1 MQIALG
7 IDTGGTF
14 TDAVLVEHETNR
26 VLASAKALTTKHDLS
41 IGIRE
46 AVDRVLEDTE
56 RDVQLVSLSTTLAT
70 NAIVEDKGA
79 SVCVLLIGYEGR
91 LDSRV
96 DIGEALGT
104 ARYVCIPGGHRAN
117 GEAWEPLD
125 MEVAREAIRQH
136 APHVAAFAVSGYF
149 GTRNPSHELKVKGLA
164 REMVDLPVTCG
175 HELTH
180 RLDALRRAA
189 TVALNARLIPLIC
202 ELIDAVEATL
212 SEQGIDAPLMVVKG
226 DGSLVRSAVA
236 RERPV
241 ETILSGPAASVVGA
255 RALSHGEDLVVV
267 DMGGTTTDIAAVEG
281 GQPRLSTQGARVGR
295 WRTMVEAIDA
305 HTVGL
310 GGDSQVWFE
319 RDGELHVGPKRVVPL
334 CFLAA
339 QYPQVRGILEE
350 GELQGP
356 EQEGFLLLQRR
367 DWDADDGQP
376 PFVRR
381 LRDALAEGPCS
392 LARVHRLMEY
402 PRFYGRYLQGLERRG
417 LVVRAGFTPTDAA
430 HVLGRY
436 EEWDAEASRLA
447 AERLGAYLD
456 MEVEGLCE
464 GVLQRTSERIAA
476 EIAHKLL
483 DDEGYEGDGE
493 RSSMDSFLLDLALN
507 SQESSSLR
515 CEIMLQPQ
523 LVGIGAPVETYF
535 PRVRDL
541 LHGTLHIPPHA
552 AVANALGAV
561 AGSVVSRVHI
571 LIVPDEDAGL
581 FRVHFPD
588 RLRDCGTLDEALAC
602 AETRGRAL
610 ALKEAR
616 RAGAED
622 IRVEVERRDQRA
634 PVATGWGEEL
644 YLQTLLD
651 VTAVGRPRLA
661 RRDGGGM

>member
-1 MQIALG
+1 MKIALG

-14 TDAVLVEHETNR
+14 TDAVLVQHGTNR
-26 VLASAKALTTKHDLS
+26 ILALAKALTTKQDLS

-46 AVDRVLEDTE
+46 AIDRVLGDT
-56 RDVQLVSLSTTLAT
+56 RSDVHLVSLSTTLAT
-70 NAIVEDKGA
+70 NAIVEDKG
-79 SVCVLLIGYEGR
+79 SPVCVLLIGYEGR
-91 LDSRV
+91 LDGRI

-104 ARYVCIPGGHRAN
+104 TRYVCMPGGHRAN
-117 GEAWEPLD
+117 GKVWEPLD
-125 MEVAREAIRQH
+125 MEAAREAIQQH
-136 APHVAAFAVSGYF
+136 APHVAALAVSGYF

-202 ELIDAVEATL
+202 EMIDAVEATL
-212 SEQGIDAPLMVVKG
+212 IEQGVDAPLMVVKG

-267 DMGGTTTDIAAVEG
+267 DMGGTTTDIAAIEG
-281 GQPRLSTQGARVGR
+281 GQPRLSAQGARVGR
-295 WRTMVEAIDA
+295 WRTMVEAIDV
-305 HTVGL
+305 HTAGL
-310 GGDSQVWFE
+310 GGDSQVWFG
-319 RDGELHVGPKRVVPL
+319 RDGEIGVGPKRIVPL

-356 EQEGFLLLQRR
+356 EQEGFFLLQRR

-392 LARVHRLMEY
+392 LVRVHRLMEY
-402 PRFYGRYLQGLERRG
+402 PRFHARHLRELERQG
-417 LVVRAGFTPTDAA
+417 LVVQAGFTPTDAA
-430 HVLGRY
+430 HVLGHY
-436 EEWDAEASRLA
+436 GEWDAEASHMA
-447 AERLGAYLD
+447 AERLATYFD
-456 MEVEGLCE
+456 VDVRALCE
-464 GVLQRTSERIAA
+464 DVLQRTSECIAI
-476 EIAHKLL
+476 EITHKLL
-483 DDEGYEGDGE
+483 GDEGYEDNGD
-493 RSSMDSFLLDLALN
+493 RSDMDSFLLDLALRSCEASN
-507 SQESSSLR
+507 LR
-515 CEIMLQPQ
+515 CQIMLHSQ
-523 LVGIGAPVETYF
+523 LVAIGAPVETYF

-541 LHGTLHIPPHA
+541 LHGTLHIPDHA
-552 AVANALGAV
+552 EVANALGAV

-588 RLRDCGTLDEALAC
+588 GLRDYATLDEALAC
-602 AETRGRAL
+602 AETRGRVL
-610 ALKEAR
+610 ALEEAR

-622 IRVEVERRDQRA
+622 VRVQVERRDQRA

-661 RRDGGGM
+661 RRDG